1 MSMFPKASI
10 VMAVLAVAGAA
21 QAAPISAF
29 TFTRFDVTSEYGG
42 AKPLAGWTIGWAF
55 TLNKDV
61 TVTSLGFTT
70 FGRASSVVDNK
81 VTIFTDGGTGVMNG
95 TVLANTAV
103 DGNGFSWTNNLTGAT
118 QLAAGNY
125 VIGALV
131 PDGLFMQ
138 KVGGTFSPDVIWT
151 NGKYH
156 VGSEGFPEKPTDDI
170 LSAGTYEYFGPNFQY
185 AVPEPTSLGL
195 LATGSLLILRR
206 RRAC

>member
-1 MSMFPKASI
+1 MSMFTKASI
-10 VMAVLAVAGAA
+10 VMAVLAAAGVAR
-21 QAAPISAF
+21 AAPLTAF
-29 TFTRFDVTSEYGG
+29 SLTSRDPLSMFDGQL
-42 AKPLAGWTIGWAF
+42 PNWTLGWAF
-55 TLNKDV
+55 TLNNNV

-70 FGRASSVVDNK
+70 RSGATSTVDNK
-81 VTIFTDGGTGVMNG
+81 VTIFKADGNAVTIG

-103 DGNGFSWTNNLTGAT
+103 DGNGFSWTNSLTGPT

-125 VIGALV
+125 VIGALI
-131 PDGLFMQ
+131 PDGHFLQ
-138 KVGGTFSPDVIWT
+138 KALGTFSSDVTWT
-151 NGKYH
+151 NGMFKNNAD
-156 VGSEGFPEKPTDDI
+156 GFPDTTGDT